1 MVPENMDMVKQESQ
15 RMIHP
20 LLLLPYL
27 QATDGAGLST
37 LISRAADA
45 GDTTFFFFFFLLA
58 NKADPS
64 S

>member
-45 GDTTFFFFFFLLA
+45 GDTTFFFFFFA
-58 NKADPS
+58 S
-64 S
+64 